1 MYIYLHRHVFQIEFL
16 VGKKLKRQRKFLKC
30 CVLNACC
37 MHSNK
42 VYTTYNCTIYDNQP
56 ILLKRELLNAGLFYI
71 QHLYKYVCAFDK
83 KMHFN
88 FGKLNVKSYSWTFYQ
103 QARHLM
109 DATLQYVT
117 GYATCVHQKEIAVFR
132 SPIER
137 FHYMKRSHH
146 ATSSPP
152 TYVYAAFR
160 GLTTEMMQE
169 EKHLIIAR

>member
-83 KMHFN
+83 KKCISISVNLMLNHILELFTN
-88 FGKLNVKSYSWTFYQ
+88 KPGTLWMLHYNMLLDMPHVYTRKKSPYFGRQ
-103 QARHLM
+103 
-109 DATLQYVT
+109 
-117 GYATCVHQKEIAVFR
+117 
-132 SPIER
+132 
-137 FHYMKRSHH
+137 
-146 ATSSPP
+146 SSS
-152 TYVYAAFR
+152 F
-160 GLTTEMMQE
+160 
-169 EKHLIIAR
+169 II